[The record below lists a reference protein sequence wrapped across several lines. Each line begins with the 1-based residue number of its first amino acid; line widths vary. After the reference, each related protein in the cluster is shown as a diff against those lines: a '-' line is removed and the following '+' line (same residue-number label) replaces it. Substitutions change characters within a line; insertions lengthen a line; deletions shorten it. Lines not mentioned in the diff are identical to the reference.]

1 MSAPSP
7 AIVDNTFVSPRAC
20 GPCSFCCF
28 IAEIRPLDKPA
39 HAWCRHNAPGGG
51 CSIHASRPDVCR
63 NFQCIWTFAALLD
76 DRWRPDNCRFM
87 MRSGPAEE
95 LVIEVH
101 PDFPDAWKQEPFF
114 GQIKTWATRRA
125 QPIKPVLIRSSGR
138 VYVVFPEGEVDL
150 GPEQAYT
157 PIQSG
162 YVYRNGRNQPYA
174 HYGTDP
180 DPPPAPAGQ
189 R

>member
-1 MSAPSP
+1 MTASNP

-28 IAEIRPLDKPA
+28 IADLPQLDKPA

-51 CSIHASRPDVCR
+51 CSIHQTRPDICR

-87 MRSGPAEE
+87 LRSGPAEE
-95 LVIEVH
+95 LVIEVD
-101 PDFPDAWKQEPFF
+101 PEVPDAWKREPFY
-114 GQIKTWATRRA
+114 GQIKAWSTRVA
-125 QPIKPVLIRSSGR
+125 PPIRPVLVRSSGH

-150 GPEQAYT
+150 GPEQPYT
-157 PIQSG
+157 PVQSG
-162 YVYRNGRNQPYA
+162 YVYRDGRNQPYA

-180 DPPPAPAGQ
+180 DPPPAPSAEH
-189 R
+189 